1 MKKFDF
7 NKLTMYKAV
16 MDSLGLGAMVFDQEP
31 RLQFGYD
38 GESYYIDEFSDD
50 EDKFVMLV
58 ESEDFEY
65 FKRSAASYFLNK

>member
-16 MDSLGLGAMVFDQEP
+16 MESIGLGAMVFDQEP

-38 GESYYIDEFSDD
+38 GESYYIDEFSED
-50 EDKFVMLV
+50 EDKFVVLV
-58 ESEDFEY
+58 ENRDFEY
-65 FKRSAASYFLNK
+65 FKISTANYFLNK

>member
-1 MKKFDF
+1 MNIKK
-7 NKLTMYKAV
+7 TMEE
-16 MDSLGLGAMVFDQEP
+16 LGLEAMVFDQEP

-38 GESYYIDEFSDD
+38 GENYYIDEFCED
-50 EDKFVMLV
+50 EDKFVPKV